1 MSVRLEKLTSSGG
14 VVLRRIG
21 GKIQVVICGRIG
33 PGLWALPKGTPDD
46 YETRA
51 ETAIREVREET
62 GLEVVIESFIDSI
75 HYSFTRNETYNSY
88 QKEVFYYLM
97 KPVGG
102 DFSHHDEEFDIV
114 KWIDEKDV
122 ASTLTYQN
130 EVDIVQKGISLVKA
144 RRKRTPQG
152 GNLRR

>member
-1 MSVRLEKLTSSGG
+1 MSVKLEKLTSSGG
-14 VVLRRIG
+14 VVLRRTG
-21 GKIQVVICGRIG
+21 GKIQVVICGRVD

-46 YETRA
+46 YETRT

-75 HYSFTRNETYNSY
+75 HYRFTRNETNNSY

-97 KPVGG
+97 RPVGG
-102 DFSHHDEEFDIV
+102 DFSHHDGEFDIV

-130 EVDIVQKGISLVKA
+130 EVDIVQKGISLVKT
-144 RRKRTPQG
+144 RRERTPQG